1 MALIF
6 RHVHVDAKNVFTFF
20 MSVRP
25 SCMSEAP
32 TGQISMKLDTFMK
45 NLSRKSEF
53 G

>member
-6 RHVHVDAKNVFTFF
+6 RHVHIDAKSVLTFV
-20 MSVRP
+20 MSVRL
-25 SCMSEAP
+25 SCKSEAP
-32 TGQISMKLDTFMK
+32 TGQISMKLGTFIK